1 MWLAVAVLA
10 VAVACGL
17 ALGLVVR
24 MRSGGARAPR
34 PRPIGATLDP
44 AELRDVASRLD
55 ALDPDEVRQRDELL
69 ARRLRPLIA
78 KRVPARVVEPVR
90 GLHTVRIRFADG
102 TAVTGH
108 GETPGDAGVLAA
120 MLRRQAVFLAACEV
134 DADGTHLRFA
144 RAGRSKLVSF
154 VATGFDQP
162 E

>member
-1 MWLAVAVLA
+1 MTSRRASTPSTLT
-10 VAVACGL
+10 
-17 ALGLVVR
+17 
-24 MRSGGARAPR
+24 RS
-34 PRPIGATLDP
+34 
-44 AELRDVASRLD
+44 AE
-55 ALDPDEVRQRDELL
+55 RDELL